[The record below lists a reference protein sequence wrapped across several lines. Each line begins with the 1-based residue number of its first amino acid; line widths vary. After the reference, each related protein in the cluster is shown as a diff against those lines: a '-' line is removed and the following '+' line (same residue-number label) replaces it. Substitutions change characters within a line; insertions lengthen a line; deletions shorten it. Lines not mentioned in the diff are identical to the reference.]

1 MAKLNTNSNAYI
13 IIYSAVLVVIVAF
26 LLAFVYQALK
36 PMQDANVALD
46 VKKQILYSLN
56 IRDLDGAEA
65 EAKYAELVN
74 DTMEFAGQKI
84 LMAEINEEPIM
95 IFEMKGMGLWGGIS
109 GYMSTHFDPKTM
121 DLKVYGAYFNH
132 ESETAGL
139 GAEIKDSQEWQE
151 KFIGKRIIATN
162 DNGKDRVVLSVVKK
176 VDDPETQVDCVTGAT
191 LTSNGVDEM
200 IKRTF
205 GIWTGE
211 YDLDI
216 DEGEF
221 KMMLIKSCLGKDS
234 ISDAEPSTGHL
245 LGTGCHFSVETR
257 HRDGSRRDSHHRL
270 CECHCFN
277 YPQHHS

>member
-13 IIYSAVLVVIVAF
+13 IIYSAILVVIVAF

-56 IRDLDGAEA
+56 IRNLDGAEA
-65 EAKYAELVN
+65 EAKYAEVIE
-74 DTMEFAGQKI
+74 DTMEMAGQKI
-84 LMAEINEEPIM
+84 LMAEINDEPIM
-95 IFEMKGMGLWGGIS
+95 VFEMKGMGLWGGIS
-109 GYMSTHFDPKTM
+109 GYMSAHFDPKTM
-121 DLKVYGAYFNH
+121 DFRVYGAYFNH

-151 KFIGKRIIATN
+151 KFIGKRIITT
-162 DNGKDRVVLSVVKK
+162 DENGKDRVALSVVKK
-176 VDDPETQVDCVTGAT
+176 VEDPETQVDCVTGAT

-211 YDLDI
+211 YDLDV
-216 DEGEF
+216 DESELT
-221 KMMLIKSCLGKDS
+221 KKILKACLTGNDS
-234 ISDAEPSTGHL
+234 ISDAEL
-245 LGTGCHFSVETR
+245 EKMLKVRKVKE
-257 HRDGSRRDSHHRL
+257 
-270 CECHCFN
+270 EE
-277 YPQHHS
+277 

>member
-1 MAKLNTNSNAYI
+1 MKLNTNSNSYI
-13 IIYSAVLVVIVAF
+13 IIYSAILVVIVAF

-84 LMAEINEEPIM
+84 LMAEIGEEPLM

-109 GYMSTHFDPKTM
+109 GYMSVRLDPEKGG
-121 DLKVYGAYFNH
+121 LSVYGAYFNH

-151 KFIGKRIIATN
+151 KFIGKRIFDDET
-162 DNGKDRVVLSVVKK
+162 KHVVLSVVKK
-176 VDDPETQVDCVTGAT
+176 VEDPECQVDCVTGAT

-205 GIWTGE
+205 GLWTGE
-211 YDLDI
+211 YDIDM
-216 DEGEF
+216 DEGELEMLML
-221 KMMLIKSCLGKDS
+221 KMALGKDS
-234 ISDAEPSTGHL
+234 VSDAEL
-245 LGTGCHFSVETR
+245 QRMIKVKKVKE
-257 HRDGSRRDSHHRL
+257 
-270 CECHCFN
+270 E
-277 YPQHHS
+277 